1 MNSTPKLA
9 LPGAGLPMIERF
21 IANLMIH
28 WKAKRTS
35 HEAATTTFATEGDSI
50 LKLLHTTP
58 KEHLT
63 TPFFDQAIDRFGG
76 Q

>member
-1 MNSTPKLA
+1 
-9 LPGAGLPMIERF
+9 MIERF

-63 TPFFDQAIDRFGG
+63 TPFF
-76 Q
+76 